1 MQGQKI
7 YPRNATARPA
17 VERLAYNAARPY
29 PYDLEVFRLSDLKR
43 RSTVQAMRKTYCYEF
58 YMLICVTEGQCTQF
72 VDFEPAA
79 CSVGTLLTLRPGQA
93 HNFGSDEDWDGWMVL
108 LRPEFLLSEQAA
120 RDKAE
125 RVPVLDR
132 LPGRIRLDPSDLERA
147 AQDIQRIQDDALL
160 GTAKMPDG
168 QLSVEGG
175 DVSANCLN
183 ADVHALLRYRF
194 YALLTWLAVLH
205 GRDHAPAL
213 QHAGMSLRF
222 RKFQELV
229 EQRFTQWSQVSDYAK
244 YLGCTEK
251 SLTRATLAAQGISAK
266 AYLSRRIVLEAKR
279 LLTHTDLPIGLLS
292 DRLGFEGAD
301 RFCKFFKRETNST
314 PKDFRKRAG
323 TA

>member
-1 MQGQKI
+1 MSA
-7 YPRNATARPA
+7 PARPA
-17 VERLAYNAARPY
+17 VERLVYNAASPY

-58 YMLICVTEGQCTQF
+58 YMLICVTEGQCMQL

-79 CSVGTLLTLRPGQA
+79 CSPGTLLTLRPGQA

-108 LRPEFLLSEQAA
+108 LRPEFLLSERAA
-120 RDKAE
+120 REKTE
-125 RVPVLDR
+125 RAPVLDR
-132 LPGRIRLDPSDLERA
+132 LPGRICLDPSALEKVTH
-147 AQDIQRIQDDALL
+147 DIQRIQDDALL

-168 QLSVEGG
+168 QLRVEGG
-175 DVSANCLN
+175 DVSENCLN

-194 YALLTWLAVLH
+194 YALLTWLAVLY
-205 GRDHAPAL
+205 GRDQAPAL
-213 QHAGMSLRF
+213 QHASMSLRY
-222 RKFQELV
+222 RQFQELV
-229 EQRFTQWSQVSDYAK
+229 EQRFTQWSHVRDYANH
-244 YLGCTEK
+244 LGCTEK